1 MILTNRKSVNA
12 GPSNGTGEGVAHS
25 KRWYVALVR
34 MHHEKKVAERLD
46 KMGIE
51 NFVPVQQEIH
61 QWSDRRK
68 KVEAVLLPMMVF
80 VHADPKERMEV
91 LSFSTVSRYM
101 VMRGES
107 TPAVIPDE
115 QMARFR
121 FMLDY
126 SEEAVC
132 MNSSPLARGEKVRV
146 IKGPLTGLVG
156 ELVNVDGKTK
166 IAVRLNLLGCACVD
180 MPIGYVETASE
191 KNKYSYHLSAIYMKK
206 NLSGAF
212 ALILFSFFFSAC
224 QSYKQV
230 PYLQDA
236 EVLKQANAQI
246 APVQDARLIPGDEVS
261 ILVSTSDPAVSQ
273 PFNAQG
279 NVFLLDNQGNINY
292 PVLGKLSLNGLTS
305 REAENLITER
315 LKAYVKERP
324 TVVVRMSGFKVSV
337 LGEVASPGV
346 YPVVNEQINVLEA
359 LAMAGDL
366 TIYGVRDNVKLIRED
381 KNGHKQFIT
390 LNLNDADLL
399 LSPYYQLQQNDI
411 LYVTPNKAKAQ
422 NADIGP
428 STTLWITGFSVL
440 LSIASLLVNILR

>member
-1 MILTNRKSVNA
+1 MILTNRKSENA

>member
-1 MILTNRKSVNA
+1 
-12 GPSNGTGEGVAHS
+12 
-25 KRWYVALVR
+25 
-34 MHHEKKVAERLD
+34 
-46 KMGIE
+46 
-51 NFVPVQQEIH
+51 
-61 QWSDRRK
+61 
-68 KVEAVLLPMMVF
+68 
-80 VHADPKERMEV
+80 
-91 LSFSTVSRYM
+91 
-101 VMRGES
+101 
-107 TPAVIPDE
+107 
-115 QMARFR
+115 
-121 FMLDY
+121 
-126 SEEAVC
+126 
-132 MNSSPLARGEKVRV
+132 
-146 IKGPLTGLVG
+146 
-156 ELVNVDGKTK
+156 
-166 IAVRLNLLGCACVD
+166 
-180 MPIGYVETASE
+180 
-191 KNKYSYHLSAIYMKK
+191 MKK

-246 APVQDARLIPGDEVS
+246 ASVQDARLISGDEVS

-422 NADIGP
+422 SADIGP